1 MSAKKSGRLY
11 IIGAGF
17 AGQTLARELKAK
29 AVFGEVVA
37 FLDDDP
43 EKIGRHI
50 EEIPVLG
57 PIRDVARLLR
67 MNPADQAIIAIPSA
81 SREYL
86 KELYWILKRAGFE
99 KIRILP
105 GISQII
111 QGDAHLI
118 QTRNIDPQDLLG
130 RTPAAINLKQ
140 SLAYLRGKRVLV
152 TGAGGSIGS
161 ELCRQL
167 LSGGASRLYLFGH
180 GENSIYQID
189 RELRLL
195 QEEGVGE
202 KAVLVPI
209 IGDLKDRAYMDYILG
224 KLRADVVFHT
234 AAYKHVPMME
244 ENPVAAIE
252 NNVLGTE
259 NLIRA
264 ARKHGVKRFVHITTD
279 KAVEPVSIYGA
290 SKYLCEKLV
299 LKEARDEITQ
309 GKAAPDSSFMVV
321 RFGNVLGSRGSIVPL
336 FQRQIEKGGP
346 VTVTHPDM
354 RRWFMT
360 IPEACSLV
368 LKAGGLGENGN
379 LYLLDMG
386 EPIRIRDM
394 AEQMIRFYGFEPEE
408 DIKIEYVGLR
418 AGERLGE
425 RLWADD
431 ENPVATPYSRILKV
445 ERRIGP
451 AGSGFDISALIEKL
465 RPICKFDPAQAAC
478 YRDSDLLKKLLTAA
492 MPSLQR
498 AEAVQDTVYQIPA
511 AGKRTAGEAPAGP
524 AEAPGEGRPGEV
536 FPEEVR
542 PGEVRI
548 THSLNWSSATVLRKQ
563 RPSGSPEAKRG
574 GRGIA
579 EKSRRKA
586 SPSR

>member
-1 MSAKKSGRLY
+1 MTTKKTGRLY

-17 AGQTLARELKAK
+17 AGQTLARELKNK

-43 EKIGRHI
+43 QKIGRRM
-50 EEIPVLG
+50 EGVPVLG

-86 KELYWILKRAGFE
+86 KELYGILKRAGFQT
-99 KIRILP
+99 IRILP
-105 GISQII
+105 GISQIV

-118 QTRNIDPQDLLG
+118 QTRDIDPQDLLG

-140 SLAYLRGKRVLV
+140 SLAYLRGKRVLI

-195 QEEGVGE
+195 QDEGVGE

-209 IGDLKDRAYMDYILG
+209 IGDLKDADYMDYIVE
-224 KLRADVVFHT
+224 KLRLDVVFHT
-234 AAYKHVPMME
+234 AAYKHVPMTE
-244 ENPVAAIE
+244 ENPVAAID

-264 ARKHGVKRFVHITTD
+264 ARKYAVKRFVHITTD

-299 LKEARDEITQ
+299 LEEARGAD
-309 GKAAPDSSFMVV
+309 GNSSFMVV

-368 LKAGGLGENGN
+368 LKAGGVGENGT

-418 AGERLGE
+418 PGERLGE
-425 RLWADD
+425 KLWSGD
-431 ENPVATPYSRILKV
+431 ENPVTTAYSRILKV
-445 ERRIGP
+445 ER
-451 AGSGFDISALIEKL
+451 AKKTGSGEKAGPEGTSGPGIRALVDRL
-465 RPICKFDPAQAAC
+465 RPICRLDPAQPEC
-478 YRDSDLLKKLLTAA
+478 YRNADLLRELLTGAL
-492 MPSLQR
+492 PSLR
-498 AEAVQDTVYQIPA
+498 APEHPADRVHQAPSAGGQPPEFSGGESKTGHMINRGSPA
-511 AGKRTAGEAPAGP
+511 AFPRQKSKKTDRRPA
-524 AEAPGEGRPGEV
+524 AK
-536 FPEEVR
+536 
-542 PGEVRI
+542 
-548 THSLNWSSATVLRKQ
+548 LR
-563 RPSGSPEAKRG
+563 
-574 GRGIA
+574 
-579 EKSRRKA
+579 
-586 SPSR
+586 